1 MGWCI
6 GLNTRGAGV
15 LVQVEYA
22 DVVVLVHGEG
32 GSQEEGQKVA
42 SLVRWLNPR
51 ATVLHSHTSGC
62 ADVAVQ
68 RLVDTSMFEMEEA
81 ERPGWLRLLQGGGEG
96 TQQVKEGTQKEGER
110 SDRGDVEAVVFRAR
124 RPFHPARL
132 WAFIHGGMGGVLRS
146 KGFFWL
152 STRRGLMG
160 LWSQAGSSFAAENGG
175 PWWADTE
182 RELWPE
188 GERDVA
194 SILAD
199 FGDDP
204 EVGDRRQEIVMV
216 GRQEMEGQWAE
227 ALNDC
232 LLREGEG
239 EGVDPF
245 PAWEMDAHDD
255 HEHDHDDEEEEGEEG
270 DSHDHE
276 HSHSHSNSHSH

>member
-1 MGWCI
+1 
-6 GLNTRGAGV
+6 

-32 GSQEEGQKVA
+32 GSKEEGQKVA

-62 ADVAVQ
+62 ADVDVQ
-68 RLVDTSMFEMEEA
+68 RLVDTGRFEMEEA
-81 ERPGWLRLLQGGGEG
+81 ERPGWLRLLQEGGEG
-96 TQQVKEGTQKEGER
+96 TQKAKEGEG

-152 STRRGLMG
+152 STRQGLMG

-188 GERDVA
+188 GERDLA

-204 EVGDRRQEIVMV
+204 EVGDRRQEIVMI
-216 GRQEMEGQWAE
+216 GRQEREGQWAA
-227 ALNDC
+227 ALNEC
-232 LLREGEG
+232 LLREGEKEG
-239 EGVDPF
+239 EDPF

-255 HEHDHDDEEEEGEEG
+255 HDHDHEHDHEDSEEEDSEDGGEEG
-270 DSHDHE
+270 HSHDHE
-276 HSHSHSNSHSH
+276 ERSHSHSHSHSH